1 MDIHSEAIFIHKKK
15 YLDNYIFIFY
25 TKNNGLIEFF
35 INTVYKNKL
44 LNSLKPLSIVNL
56 TFYNKN
62 SYFKYKNHEND
73 NLTMSIYEDFNKSCV
88 TFFLADFINNV
99 CEKNNSNF
107 KFFDFLKNSVLI
119 LETTDRSI
127 SNFHICF
134 MIKSLRFL
142 GLDLVLKK
150 EDLYLD
156 LKEGVSTKITPKN
169 SDYINQDEK
178 NIIINL
184 RNCKLSECHD
194 IKINKIKR
202 KKTIINLIKF
212 YNLHLENFNKINS
225 HEILEE
231 LFN

>member
-88 TFFLADFINNV
+88 TFFF
-99 CEKNNSNF
+99 S
-107 KFFDFLKNSVLI
+107 
-119 LETTDRSI
+119 R
-127 SNFHICF
+127 
-134 MIKSLRFL
+134 
-142 GLDLVLKK
+142 
-150 EDLYLD
+150 LY
-156 LKEGVSTKITPKN
+156 K
-169 SDYINQDEK
+169 
-178 NIIINL
+178 
-184 RNCKLSECHD
+184 
-194 IKINKIKR
+194 
-202 KKTIINLIKF
+202 
-212 YNLHLENFNKINS
+212 
-225 HEILEE
+225 
-231 LFN
+231 